1 MNPGETTPP
10 SPLDKPLAEL
20 TEEDIAQLTREDCR
34 RFLKAKGQSP
44 LFLSAIA
51 LSTMLLIWRWGIN
64 GGLDGNLQACDGRRG
79 TSRRRSSRSSLSR
92 PFSRGGPA
100 VTTALLAAESSKSC
114 SLLLLRSRY
123 RHRRSSAFPSLP
135 MSSTCVVV
143 PFLLTSIS
151 CFFLQDSPP
160 PAPKE
165 GGSGSQPLAKEP
177 SPYRRRD
184 PIPPPYSAGNPTCQT
199 PIAGADLPHP
209 PEKRC
214 PSPRLTAEVPVGQM
228 TIFYDGMVNVYDG
241 VSADQA
247 RSIMELAASP
257 VCFDDPTGAFSPAR
271 PPAFRF
277 PPGLPRPAPVPT
289 APSFVG
295 TFPISPAGTMI
306 HRVADGSDD
315 RRVPRE
321 TEPEGPTSRK
331 ASLQRYLEKRKDRFK
346 GKKII
351 GGPTSSNMEM
361 ICFNQK
367 LSCPNQNELPNPCD
381 TSFPTLIQQP
391 QSPAKCSP
399 AENETQREKIFF
411 DLNDDG

>member
-34 RFLKAKGQSP
+34 RFLKAKGMRRPSWNKSQ
-44 LFLSAIA
+44 AIQQV
-51 LSTMLLIWRWGIN
+51 I
-64 GGLDGNLQACDGRRG
+64 
-79 TSRRRSSRSSLSR
+79 SLK
-92 PFSRGGPA
+92 
-100 VTTALLAAESSKSC
+100 ALLEGRPGCDDCPAGGGILQK
-114 SLLLLRSRY
+114 
-123 RHRRSSAFPSLP
+123 
-135 MSSTCVVV
+135 
-143 PFLLTSIS
+143 LLTSS
-151 CFFLQDSPP
+151 PSEPLSPPQDSPP

>member
-34 RFLKAKGQSP
+34 RFLKTKGMRRPSWNKSQ
-44 LFLSAIA
+44 AIQQVISLKA
-51 LSTMLLIWRWGIN
+51 LLEGRPG
-64 GGLDGNLQACDGRRG
+64 CDD
-79 TSRRRSSRSSLSR
+79 
-92 PFSRGGPA
+92 GPA
-100 VTTALLAAESSKSC
+100 GGGILQK
-114 SLLLLRSRY
+114 
-123 RHRRSSAFPSLP
+123 
-135 MSSTCVVV
+135 
-143 PFLLTSIS
+143 LLTSS
-151 CFFLQDSPP
+151 PSEPLSPPQDSPP
-160 PAPKE
+160 PAPME
-165 GGSGSQPLAKEP
+165 GGSGSQLLAKEP

-199 PIAGADLPHP
+199 PIAGADLPHS

-214 PSPRLTAEVPVGQM
+214 PSPRVTAEVPVGQM

-247 RSIMELAASP
+247 RSIMELAAIP

-277 PPGLPRPAPVPT
+277 PPGLPRPAPVPAAT
-289 APSFVG
+289 PFVG

-306 HRVADGSDD
+306 HRVADGLED

-351 GGPTSSNMEM
+351 GGTTSSNMEM
-361 ICFNQK
+361 FCFSQNLNPQLSVAQQK
-367 LSCPNQNELPNPCD
+367 MKLKERKFSLISMMMDERRTWRLPYTNLLWWELMDPPM
-381 TSFPTLIQQP
+381 T
-391 QSPAKCSP
+391 
-399 AENETQREKIFF
+399 
-411 DLNDDG
+411 

>member
-34 RFLKAKGQSP
+34 RFLKAKGMRRPSWNKSQ
-44 LFLSAIA
+44 AIQQV
-51 LSTMLLIWRWGIN
+51 I
-64 GGLDGNLQACDGRRG
+64 
-79 TSRRRSSRSSLSR
+79 SLK
-92 PFSRGGPA
+92 
-100 VTTALLAAESSKSC
+100 ALLEGRPGCDDCPAGGGILQK
-114 SLLLLRSRY
+114 
-123 RHRRSSAFPSLP
+123 
-135 MSSTCVVV
+135 
-143 PFLLTSIS
+143 LLTPSPS
-151 CFFLQDSPP
+151 EPLSPPQESPP
-160 PAPKE
+160 PAPKV

-177 SPYRRRD
+177 SPYRRRN

-257 VCFDDPTGAFSPAR
+257 VCFDDPTGSFSPAR

-277 PPGLPRPAPVPT
+277 PPGLPRPAPVPA
-289 APSFVG
+289 APPFVG

-306 HRVADGSDD
+306 HRVADGLED

-321 TEPEGPTSRK
+321 TEPEGSTSRK

-361 ICFNQK
+361 ICFSQK

-381 TSFPTLIQQP
+381 TSLPTLIQQP
-391 QSPAKCSP
+391 QSPAKCSS

>member
-34 RFLKAKGQSP
+34 RFLKAKGMRRPSWNKSQ
-44 LFLSAIA
+44 AIQQV
-51 LSTMLLIWRWGIN
+51 I
-64 GGLDGNLQACDGRRG
+64 
-79 TSRRRSSRSSLSR
+79 SLK
-92 PFSRGGPA
+92 
-100 VTTALLAAESSKSC
+100 ALLEGRPGCDDCPAGGGILQK
-114 SLLLLRSRY
+114 
-123 RHRRSSAFPSLP
+123 
-135 MSSTCVVV
+135 
-143 PFLLTSIS
+143 LLTSS
-151 CFFLQDSPP
+151 PSEPLSPPQDSPP

-321 TEPEGPTSRK
+321 TEPGV
-331 ASLQRYLEKRKDRFK
+331 
-346 GKKII
+346 GM
-351 GGPTSSNMEM
+351 N
-361 ICFNQK
+361 CF
-367 LSCPNQNELPNPCD
+367 
-381 TSFPTLIQQP
+381 
-391 QSPAKCSP
+391 
-399 AENETQREKIFF
+399 ETMFS
-411 DLNDDG
+411 

>member
-34 RFLKAKGQSP
+34 RFLKAKGMRRPSWNKSQ
-44 LFLSAIA
+44 AIQQV
-51 LSTMLLIWRWGIN
+51 I
-64 GGLDGNLQACDGRRG
+64 
-79 TSRRRSSRSSLSR
+79 SLK
-92 PFSRGGPA
+92 
-100 VTTALLAAESSKSC
+100 ALLEGRPGCDDCPAGGGILQK
-114 SLLLLRSRY
+114 
-123 RHRRSSAFPSLP
+123 
-135 MSSTCVVV
+135 
-143 PFLLTSIS
+143 LLTSS
-151 CFFLQDSPP
+151 PSEPLSPPQDSPP

-321 TEPEGPTSRK
+321 TEPVVGIDGSAYDLTSIFGRRN
-331 ASLQRYLEKRKDRFK
+331 LWRCY
-346 GKKII
+346 
-351 GGPTSSNMEM
+351 SSR
-361 ICFNQK
+361 
-367 LSCPNQNELPNPCD
+367 LCPLNLG
-381 TSFPTLIQQP
+381 TLIEHVGKSTMIMFITQLI
-391 QSPAKCSP
+391 CSP
-399 AENETQREKIFF
+399 ALDFDIFDEIVSFCFVSYLYLYIYAMATIASAINKILRCQHYP
-411 DLNDDG
+411 DSVHQGYKSKNVKSACQLIIAVYAIRGHQGLVNAVS